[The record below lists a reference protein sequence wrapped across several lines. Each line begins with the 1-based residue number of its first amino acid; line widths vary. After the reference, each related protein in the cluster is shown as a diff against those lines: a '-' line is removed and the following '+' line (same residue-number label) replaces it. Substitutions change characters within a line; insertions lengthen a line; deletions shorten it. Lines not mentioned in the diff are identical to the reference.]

1 MLVYTTNTGLIAHI
15 NDQKK
20 TGFSLGFVPTMGAL
34 HKGHLS
40 LVRQALAANNLV
52 VVSIFVNPTQFNNS
66 NDLTKYPQNLTK
78 DVELLETLSK
88 ESIIVYAPTTEEIY
102 GNQISADKFDFKGLE
117 LEMEGRSR
125 PGHFNGVG
133 TVVKRLFEIILPNR
147 AYFGEKDFQQLQI
160 IRKMV
165 ELTQLPVIIIGCS
178 IEREFNGLAMSS
190 RNSRLKTNEFDKSA
204 LIYKTLQTVQTKF
217 KNHSIQTIYEWVE
230 NQFSNQ
236 PLFELDYFQISEV
249 ESLTAI
255 KKKSIKKTYRAFI
268 AVFVRDVRLIDNI
281 DLN

>member
-52 VVSIFVNPTQFNNS
+52 VVSIFVNPTQFNNY
-66 NDLTKYPQNLTK
+66 NDLNKYPQNLTK

-88 ESIIVYAPTTEEIY
+88 ESIIVYAPTIEEIY

>member
-66 NDLTKYPQNLTK
+66 NDLNKYPQNLTK

-88 ESIIVYAPTTEEIY
+88 ESIIIYAPTTEEIY
-102 GNQISADKFDFKGLE
+102 GTQISADKFDFKGLE

>member
-20 TGFSLGFVPTMGAL
+20 TGFSLGFVPTMGTL

-40 LVRQALAANNLV
+40 LVRQALAANKLV

-66 NDLTKYPQNLTK
+66 NDLNKYPQNLTK

-88 ESIIVYAPTTEEIY
+88 ESIVIFAPTTEEIY
-102 GNQISADKFDFKGLE
+102 GSQILVDKFDFKGLE

>member
-66 NDLTKYPQNLTK
+66 NDLNKYPQNLTK

-88 ESIIVYAPTTEEIY
+88 ESIIIYAPTTEEIY
-102 GNQISADKFDFKGLE
+102 GTQISSDKFDFKGLE

>member
-66 NDLTKYPQNLTK
+66 NDLNKYPQNLTK

-190 RNSRLKTNEFDKSA
+190 RNSRLKTNEFDKSS

>member
-1 MLVYTTNTGLIAHI
+1 
-15 NDQKK
+15 
-20 TGFSLGFVPTMGAL
+20 MGTL

-40 LVRQALAANNLV
+40 LVRQALAANKLV

-66 NDLTKYPQNLTK
+66 NDLNKYPQNLTK

-88 ESIIVYAPTTEEIY
+88 ESIVIFAPTTEEIY

-190 RNSRLKTNEFDKSA
+190 RNSRLKTNEFDKSS

>member
-20 TGFSLGFVPTMGAL
+20 TGFSLGFVPTMGTL

-40 LVRQALAANNLV
+40 LVRQALAANKLV

>member
-88 ESIIVYAPTTEEIY
+88 ESIIIYAPTTEEIY

-165 ELTQLPVIIIGCS
+165 ELTQLPIIIIGCS

>member
-66 NDLTKYPQNLTK
+66 NDLNKYPQNLTK

-88 ESIIVYAPTTEEIY
+88 ESIIVYAPTIEEIY

>member
-66 NDLTKYPQNLTK
+66 NDLNKYPQNLTK

-88 ESIIVYAPTTEEIY
+88 ESIVIFAPTTEEIY
-102 GNQISADKFDFKGLE
+102 GSQILVDKFDFKGLE

-190 RNSRLKTNEFDKSA
+190 RNSRLKTNEFDKSS

>member
-40 LVRQALAANNLV
+40 LVRQALAANKLV

-66 NDLTKYPQNLTK
+66 NDLNKYPQNLTK

-88 ESIIVYAPTTEEIY
+88 ESIVIFAPTTEEIY
-102 GNQISADKFDFKGLE
+102 GSQILVDKFDFKGLE

>member
-88 ESIIVYAPTTEEIY
+88 ESIVIYAPTTEEIY
-102 GNQISADKFDFKGLE
+102 GSQISADKFDFKGLE

>member
-66 NDLTKYPQNLTK
+66 NDLNKYPQNLTK

>member
-88 ESIIVYAPTTEEIY
+88 ESIVIYAPTTEEIY
-102 GNQISADKFDFKGLE
+102 GTQISADKFDFKGLE

>member
-66 NDLTKYPQNLTK
+66 NDLNKYPQNLTK

-88 ESIIVYAPTTEEIY
+88 ESIIIYAPTTEEIY
-102 GNQISADKFDFKGLE
+102 GTQILADKFDFKGLE

>member
-40 LVRQALAANNLV
+40 LVRQALAANKLV

-66 NDLTKYPQNLTK
+66 NDLNKYPQNLTK

-281 DLN
+281 DLK

>member
-66 NDLTKYPQNLTK
+66 NDLNKYPQNLTK

-281 DLN
+281 DLK

>member
-1 MLVYTTNTGLIAHI
+1 MLVYTTKAGLIAHI
-15 NDQKK
+15 NNQKQ

-40 LVRQALAANNLV
+40 LVRHALAANNLV
-52 VVSIFVNPTQFNNS
+52 VVSVFVNPTQFNNS
-66 NDLTKYPQNLTK
+66 NDLAKYPQNLTK

-88 ESIIVYAPTTEEIY
+88 ESIVIYAPATEEIY
-102 GNQISADKFDFKGLE
+102 GTEISADSFDFKGLE
-117 LEMEGRSR
+117 LEMEGKSR
-125 PGHFNGVG
+125 PGHFEGVG
-133 TVVKRLFEIILPNR
+133 TVVKRLFEIVLPNR

-165 ELTQLPVIIIGCS
+165 ELIQLPIIIIGCS

-190 RNSRLKTNEFDKSA
+190 RNSRLKANEFDKSA
-204 LIYKTLQTVQTKF
+204 LIYETLQTVQTKF
-217 KNHSIQTIYEWVE
+217 KNQSIQSIYEWVE

-249 ESLTAI
+249 ESLAPI
-255 KKKSIKKTYRAFI
+255 EQINLEKTYRAFI

>member
-1 MLVYTTNTGLIAHI
+1 MLVYTTNTGLTAHI

-52 VVSIFVNPTQFNNS
+52 VVSVFVNPTQFNNS
-66 NDLTKYPQNLTK
+66 NDLTKYPQNLIK

-178 IEREFNGLAMSS
+178 IEREFNGLAVSS

>member
-66 NDLTKYPQNLTK
+66 NDLNKYPQNLTK

-88 ESIIVYAPTTEEIY
+88 ESIIIYAPTTEEIY

>member
-66 NDLTKYPQNLTK
+66 NDLNKYPQNLTK

-88 ESIIVYAPTTEEIY
+88 ESIVIFAPTTEEIY
-102 GNQISADKFDFKGLE
+102 GSQILVDKFDFKGLE

>member
-40 LVRQALAANNLV
+40 LVRQALAANKLV

-66 NDLTKYPQNLTK
+66 NDLNKYPQNLTK

>member
-52 VVSIFVNPTQFNNS
+52 VVSVFVNPTQFNNS
-66 NDLTKYPQNLTK
+66 NDLNKYPQNLTK

>member
-40 LVRQALAANNLV
+40 LVRQALAANKLV

>member
-88 ESIIVYAPTTEEIY
+88 ESIVIFAPTTEEIY
-102 GNQISADKFDFKGLE
+102 GSQILVDKFDFKGLE

>member
-66 NDLTKYPQNLTK
+66 NDLNKYPHNLTK